1 MLTCSRM
8 SGLEGFLKEGGLWVR
23 LGGAGGPGGLSRWEQ
38 GRGRGAEWKEVVG
51 LAWRNWW
58 GQTAAREGPAASPE
72 PFPSCQICE
81 EFRSISRKIYEKPN
95 SIEELAELREW
106 MKGVPEKL
114 VGLEVRRAHWELEEQ
129 EPGSW
134 D

>member
-38 GRGRGAEWKEVVG
+38 GMGRGAEWKEVVG

-58 GQTAAREGPAASPE
+58 GQTAEKVQPGIRDLG
-72 PFPSCQICE
+72 FPS
-81 EFRSISRKIYEKPN
+81 
-95 SIEELAELREW
+95 ELSGITWNLGRGSPGDLGWPAPPPTHSLQGEVSVVLP
-106 MKGVPEKL
+106 GASGP
-114 VGLEVRRAHWELEEQ
+114 GLLL
-129 EPGSW
+129 
-134 D
+134 